1 VDCEVDCD
9 PDVLD
14 ELEPDPLP
22 EFELFELELVLE
34 DELEDELD
42 EEPEVDERG
51 ARTVAGVVA
60 ERLWLDDATRLETVP
75 LELKD
80 VRPDVLCA
88 GVAAPELVVLW
99 I

>member
-1 VDCEVDCD
+1 VDCEVD
-9 PDVLD
+9 DVLD
-14 ELEPDPLP
+14 ELDPEVLL
-22 EFELFELELVLE
+22 EFELFELELALE
-34 DELEDELD
+34 DEPEED
-42 EEPEVDERG
+42 PEVDERG

-60 ERLWLDDATRLETVP
+60 ERLWLDEATRLETVP